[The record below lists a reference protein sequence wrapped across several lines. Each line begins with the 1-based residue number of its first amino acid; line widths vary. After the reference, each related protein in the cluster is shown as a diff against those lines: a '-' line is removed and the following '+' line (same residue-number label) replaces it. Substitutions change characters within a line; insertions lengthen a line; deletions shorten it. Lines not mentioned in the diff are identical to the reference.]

1 MRWGGSAGASILWGH
16 LWRLARL
23 LRSLWVVAPT
33 ATRLPSWG
41 LTWAVIYWF
50 TLYAE
55 VWSLRWVSCHEHLK
69 NTVGGYG
76 RCDLKKDRV
85 AMVLR
90 STQMVVPK
98 SEKMNEQQVLQ
109 RLMGAWEEFRR
120 GELSANASG
129 WLVPYDSLEV
139 QRPMRHWGK
148 SIGLSPGTP
157 GVPRPD
163 FHLLM
168 TCNLEDQ
175 DAFLRQEAGALRTSL
190 RNLVKGRRVTSTT
203 EKLLEPVTF
212 WMSEANAADALKG
225 LHSSPT
231 LPPLLLLS
239 ELLDGFLLS
248 AFLIHCRANENSRQT
263 FSGEVLLDESWWTS
277 HGVGLTLAEC
287 RFVDRLLIVIAMRR
301 HVRFGRSPD
310 VFSKVTWEQ
319 TKELAGP
326 DHHPIG
332 NWLNV
337 VKHAS
342 GASSWVQ
349 LAARVPFAVD
359 NPRSA
364 NEHRLRKWASG
375 SEWLPQARALELCRG
390 VRAERSDALEALL
403 QDARRFALVL
413 EFLQAADRNGQRLSS
428 KTLRSL
434 LTARVEM
441 VGMNAASACS
451 KLAPLL
457 QSVTSVDRTASKHGI
472 QSH

>member
-1 MRWGGSAGASILWGH
+1 
-16 LWRLARL
+16 
-23 LRSLWVVAPT
+23 
-33 ATRLPSWG
+33 
-41 LTWAVIYWF
+41 
-50 TLYAE
+50 
-55 VWSLRWVSCHEHLK
+55 
-69 NTVGGYG
+69 
-76 RCDLKKDRV
+76 
-85 AMVLR
+85 MVLCEIQ
-90 STQMVVPK
+90 TGVPK
-98 SEKMNEQQVLQ
+98 TEKMNERELLQ

-163 FHLLM
+163 YYLLM
-168 TCNLEDQ
+168 TCDLKDQ

-190 RNLVKGRRVTSTT
+190 RNLVRGRRVTATT
-203 EKLLEPVTF
+203 EKLLEPVRF
-212 WMSEANAADALKG
+212 WMSEANAVDALKG

-248 AFLIHCRANENSRQT
+248 AFLIHCRVDENSREA
-263 FSGEVLLDESWWTS
+263 FSDEVLLDESWWTL
-277 HGVGLTLAEC
+277 HGVGLTIAEC

-337 VKHAS
+337 VKRAS

-359 NPRSA
+359 NPRRA

-375 SEWLPQARALELCRG
+375 SEWLPGAKALELCRG
-390 VRAERSDALEALL
+390 VRTERSDALEALL
-403 QDARRFALVL
+403 QDARRFSLVL
-413 EFLQAADRNGQRLSS
+413 EFLQAADRRGQRLSS

-434 LTARVEM
+434 LNTRVEM
-441 VGMNAASACS
+441 IGMIAASACS
-451 KLAPLL
+451 KLAPQL
-457 QSVTSVDRTASKHGI
+457 QSATSGDRASSKHGI
-472 QSH
+472 QPHCPSDVP